1 MSTLQTFEDI
11 LKLTPANYDNPETR
25 IPLVFGVE
33 IPLTILTIVFVAAR
47 FYSRTVIVKA
57 IGWDDWF
64 MLIALVFYV
73 GTNVMTCVSTLPAF
87 QTGYHLDDLRPEILA
102 NPYQS
107 AQMALACQVMYIPVC
122 VFTKISLLITYLRK

>member
-1 MSTLQTFEDI
+1 MSTFPTFEDI
-11 LKLTPANYDNPETR
+11 LKWPPANYDNPETR
-25 IPLVFGVE
+25 RPLVFGVE

-87 QTGYHLDDLRPEILA
+87 QTGYHLYDLRPEILA